1 MSMLTELGQEK
12 TKKSFFEEEM
22 RKMREVLDMKE

>member
-1 MSMLTELGQEK
+1 MIAELGQEK
-12 TKKSFFEEEM
+12 TKKGFFEEEM